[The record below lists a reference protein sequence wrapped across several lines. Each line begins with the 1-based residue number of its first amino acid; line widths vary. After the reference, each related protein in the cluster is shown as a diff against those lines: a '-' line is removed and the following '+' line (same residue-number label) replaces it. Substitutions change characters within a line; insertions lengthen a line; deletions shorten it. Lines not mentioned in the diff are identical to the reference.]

1 MIAVT
6 VAVCWCMLQ
15 LRSEQMEVQEAHE
28 QDVVLEWLSRDQIEA
43 KYHYLPAEE
52 RLARVDADVASA
64 TKKARHPQKKGEF
77 IYRIWSGMRESS
89 HAVSR
94 KSRKTDLSVD
104 VGGEAVEHVTMSMMK
119 DIAPKAGSIVM
130 LEDEAELPEPKP
142 KAKGRPKAEPTP
154 TGNLR
159 KLERELT
166 AVVSK
171 LSKADAQMAPF
182 KTSETDAAL
191 AAKVSELLKHGMN
204 LVASATELK
213 FKVDLTMDDLNG
225 LGRESE
231 QLKASSKVYLQ
242 QVNLRLKAARD

>member
-15 LRSEQMEVQEAHE
+15 LRSEHMEVQEAHE
-28 QDVVLEWLSRDQIEA
+28 QDVVWEWLSRDQIEA

-104 VGGEAVEHVTMSMMK
+104 VGGEAVEHVTHSMLK

-130 LEDEAELPEPKP
+130 LEDEAEPAEPKP

-171 LSKADAQMAPF
+171 LSKADAQMAPIQ
-182 KTSETDAAL
+182 DI
-191 AAKVSELLKHGMN
+191 
-204 LVASATELK
+204 
-213 FKVDLTMDDLNG
+213 
-225 LGRESE
+225 
-231 QLKASSKVYLQ
+231 
-242 QVNLRLKAARD
+242 